1 MNWFCRTLIFAIL
14 INGRLSQGF
23 SNKAIN
29 VKQKVFLSSIED
41 KPQKRRIDGKI
52 PVVSRKIPIESEG
65 IEDVTVWEL
74 DNPSKLMEMW
84 WSADLDPASAPI
96 KKEKIGDP
104 FGVIMWPGSILASKE
119 LARHQKE
126 VYNSTVMV
134 LGPGTGVEVQAAAK
148 LGASCVYALDISK
161 LTLKLLK
168 FGAEQAGV
176 GDVVKPIQFDLFSK
190 EDLPGCDVVVVA
202 DVLYNAE
209 LAMEVGRRCVEVLS
223 RKLPP
228 KIIVTD
234 SQRFRGTDFLEDVN
248 IRLEGRYRHAPLE
261 WEYYELVNIKG
272 SGVMIDG
279 DQVYDATTRMFS
291 AGWTH

>member
-1 MNWFCRTLIFAIL
+1 MNWFCCTFVFAMLIS
-14 INGRLSQGF
+14 GRLSQGF

-29 VKQKVFLSSIED
+29 IKQKVFLSSIEENS
-41 KPQKRRIDGKI
+41 QKRRIDGKI
-52 PVVSRKIPIESEG
+52 PIVSRKIPIGSEG
-65 IEDVTVWEL
+65 IDEVTVWEL

-126 VYNSTVMV
+126 VFNSTVLV

-148 LGASCVYALDISK
+148 LGASCVHALDISK

-176 GDVVKPIQFDLFSK
+176 DNVVRPIQFDLFSK
-190 EDLPGCDVVVVA
+190 EDLPDCDIIVVA
-202 DVLYNAE
+202 DLLYNEE

-234 SQRFRGTDFLEDVN
+234 SQRFRGTDFLKDVN
-248 IRLEGRYRHAPLE
+248 SRLEGRYRHAPLE

-272 SGVMIDG
+272 SGVMIDC

-291 AGWTH
+291 AGWNE